1 MADETVKLPE
11 AVDLTATKINVLP
24 LPTLDAAP
32 SHTPPPAQAGAVAA
46 ASLSLQSIS
55 AANLKLLPGAGGAT
69 TPTMATAAISTQ
81 AAAAASTVWQSGKL
95 ITNQWTI
102 NQDKNSWIGVSGI
115 GWQKL
120 STASDSGCVSLTMLA
135 GNALITKASVS
146 YRTESD
152 GMVHEMY
159 VF

>member
-1 MADETVKLPE
+1 MADETVKLPT
-11 AVDLTATKINVLP
+11 AVDLAATNIHVLP
-24 LPTLDAAP
+24 LPTLDAVP
-32 SHTPPPAQAGAVAA
+32 SHTPPTQAGAVAA
-46 ASLSLQSIS
+46 TALSLQSIS
-55 AANLKLLPGAGGAT
+55 AADLKLLPGAGGANT
-69 TPTMATAAISTQ
+69 TPTMATAAIATQ
-81 AAAAASTVWQSGKL
+81 AAAATATVWQSGKL

-102 NQDKNSWIGVSGI
+102 NQDRNSWIGVSGI

-120 STASDSGCVSLTMLA
+120 SNASDSGCVSLTMLA

>member
-1 MADETVKLPE
+1 MADITSAANL
-11 AVDLTATKINVLP
+11 ATQKINILP
-24 LPTLDAAP
+24 ITEAAAP
-32 SHTPPPAQAGAVAA
+32 SSQPPPAQAGVVRPPAVALQA
-46 ASLSLQSIS
+46 LSASE
-55 AANLKLLPGAGGAT
+55 LKLLPGAGGSVAT
-69 TPTMATAAISTQ
+69 PAQAVAGVAAQ
-81 AAAAASTVWQSGKL
+81 AAAATAMVWQNAKS

-102 NQDKNSWIGVSGI
+102 NQDRNSWIGVSGI

-120 STASDSGCVSLTMLA
+120 STASDSGCAALTALA
-135 GNALITKASVS
+135 SSAIITKASVN

>member
-1 MADETVKLPE
+1 MPDVTL
-11 AVDLTATKINVLP
+11 ATNLATQKINILP
-24 LPTLDAAP
+24 LVVAAVP
-32 SHTPPPAQAGAVAA
+32 SHLPPPAQAGVQPPALALQA
-46 ASLSLQSIS
+46 LS
-55 AANLKLLPGAGGAT
+55 ANDLKLLPGAGGSVT
-69 TPTMATAAISTQ
+69 TPAQAVAGVTAQAATASG
-81 AAAAASTVWQSGKL
+81 TVWQSQKS

-102 NQDKNSWIGVSGI
+102 NQDRNSWIGVSGI

-120 STASDSGCVSLTMLA
+120 STASDSGCAALTALA
-135 GNALITKASVS
+135 ASAIITKASVS